1 MRKFLINLLGGYT
14 EKEYIEANR
23 HSYNEG
29 ASEALLTLKL
39 KADILYGIP
48 ADEQIYEGIVELK
61 KQYDDESD
69 ENQKRVL

>member
-48 ADEQIYEGIVELK
+48 
-61 KQYDDESD
+61 SD
-69 ENQKRVL
+69 